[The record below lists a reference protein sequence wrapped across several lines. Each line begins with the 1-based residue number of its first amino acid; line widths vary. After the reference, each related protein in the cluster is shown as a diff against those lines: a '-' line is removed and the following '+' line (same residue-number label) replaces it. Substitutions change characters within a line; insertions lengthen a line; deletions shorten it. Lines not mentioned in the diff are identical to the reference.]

1 MDLGERK
8 KKVSE
13 KEDTFFYL
21 EDSHLIFPLIFLV
34 SNSEVKWKHESR
46 DLCRSELPHSA
57 TRMRCALHWMQ
68 TSDSGLRAVIAE
80 AVGQSGTNLKYLLRA
95 LCEILFP

>member
-1 MDLGERK
+1 VDLGKRK

-21 EDSHLIFPLIFLV
+21 EDSHLIFPFIFLV
-34 SNSEVKWKHESR
+34 SNFEVKWKHESR

-57 TRMRCALHWMQ
+57 TRMSCTFHWRQM
-68 TSDSGLRAVIAE
+68 SNRRLRAVIAE
-80 AVGQSGTNLKYLLRA
+80 AVG
-95 LCEILFP
+95 